1 MDEGIA
7 KWESSLIGKFF
18 NKARSFLLVK
28 HFVEDPWG
36 QYGLVEVFA
45 LDNGMFLFQFPDT
58 RSTDSVLEA
67 RLWHIANKSIF
78 LRKWQPR
85 MQFLDL
91 SLRKIP
97 IWIKIF
103 ISLWSTRITF
113 V

>member
-18 NKARSFLLVK
+18 NKAPSFLLVK
-28 HFVEDPWG
+28 CFVEGLWG

-45 LDNGMFLFQFPDT
+45 LDNGMFLFHFPDT
-58 RSTDSVLEA
+58 RSRDSVLEA
-67 RLWHIANKSIF
+67 RLWHIADKSIF
-78 LRKWQPR
+78 LHKWQSR

-97 IWIKIF
+97 IWIKSF
-103 ISLWSTRITF
+103 ISLWSIGITF